1 MSRAAA
7 KKYAKVLLNNTD
19 EKTLQDLKSYLQSL
33 SSLFKEE
40 KFKDTILSP
49 LVKSEDKLNILT
61 ANNENKT
68 LKNFLNLLIE
78 KDRVSL
84 IPFIY
89 EELRV
94 AEAIKN
100 NQFDGFIYTAGDVNS
115 ETIQELTKNIEQKT
129 NAKINFKLQK
139 DEIDGF
145 KVEVP
150 DLGIE
155 ASFSND
161 RLKQQLISHILR
173 GI

>member
-78 KDRVSL
+78 KDRISL

>member
-19 EKTLQDLKSYLQSL
+19 EETLNTLKSYLKSL

-40 KFKDTILSP
+40 KFKDIILSP
-49 LVKSEDKLNILT
+49 LVSSEDKFNFLN
-61 ANNENKT
+61 ANNNNKT
-68 LKNFLNLLIE
+68 LTNLLNLLIE
-78 KDRVSL
+78 KDRISL

-94 AEAIKN
+94 AEAVKN
-100 NQFDGFIYTAGDVNS
+100 NQFDGFIYTAGDVDS
-115 ETIQELTKNIEQKT
+115 KTVEELTKNIEQKT
-129 NAKINFKLQK
+129 GAKINFKLQK

>member
-1 MSRAAA
+1 
-7 KKYAKVLLNNTD
+7 
-19 EKTLQDLKSYLQSL
+19 LQ
-33 SSLFKEE
+33 F
-40 KFKDTILSP
+40 
-49 LVKSEDKLNILT
+49 
-61 ANNENKT
+61 
-68 LKNFLNLLIE
+68 
-78 KDRVSL
+78 
-84 IPFIY
+84 
-89 EELRV
+89 
-94 AEAIKN
+94 KN

>member
-7 KKYAKVLLNNTD
+7 KKYAKVLLSNTD
-19 EKTLQDLKSYLQSL
+19 EETLESVKEYLKSISN
-33 SSLFKEE
+33 LFKEA
-40 KFKDTILSP
+40 KFRDTILSP
-49 LVKSEDKLNILT
+49 LVKSEDKLNIL
-61 ANNENKT
+61 NVNDENVV
-68 LKNFLNLLIE
+68 LKNLLNLLIE
-78 KDRVSL
+78 KNRISL
-84 IPFIY
+84 MPFIY

-94 AEAIKN
+94 AEAVRN
-100 NQFDGFIYTAGDVNS
+100 NQFDGFIYVTEDINQ
-115 ETIQELTKNIEQKT
+115 ETIQELTKNIEKKT

-139 DEIDGF
+139 DKIDGF